1 MGALGIVTSAESDD
15 ARAFVQWGAA
25 GMFVVGVAAA
35 YLGAV
40 SMWPAVADDGSLLRV
55 RSALAVAFAAV
66 FMTPAPAWVVALRTE
81 RRVAFVVAALAHVVL
96 AAWVWTIVSG

>member
-1 MGALGIVTSAESDD
+1 MGMLGIVTSAESDD

-66 FMTPAPAWVVALRTE
+66 FMTPALWVVALRTE